1 MWRCSPPGRMLGMPC
16 MWWRG
21 RCGRSWWRGVGC
33 RFAEAPLVRFNG
45 VRMDGAEFRHPFLDR
60 VVLGVNADYV
70 TADQGTGAVHTAPA
84 HGVDDFYTGKKYG
97 LPELQYVDNAGRQ
110 RNVPMDPDG
119 VPYPFTDQTVFESN
133 KAITEVLR
141 ACGALLSATEF
152 EHSYPHC
159 WRCHNPVIVRA
170 TEQWFIGMETAMA
183 AGDAAV
189 TADEV
194 MAADGADLTLE
205 EAERARDVRT
215 NPVPRDVEAGGNN
228 ADPNAMAEPEAGETT
243 FRARALEEIKT
254 VVWDPSWGEERIS
267 NMIAT
272 RPDWCISRQRIW
284 GVPIA
289 VFLCNRCHE
298 PVRDEAVNR
307 SVVEL
312 FRRESADAWY
322 VRTAEELLPVGIA
335 CAGCGN
341 ADRAE
346 FRKEMDILDVWF
358 ESGAKLACGARC
370 GAGTGV
376 SGRPVYGG
384 RGPAS
389 GVVSL
394 FPADQRGAA
403 RGGAVPDGGDLR
415 LDVGRAGACVFEV
428 AGERGGP
435 GGCGEAAGRG
445 DCAVVGGFG
454 GFSRGCGGE

>member
-1 MWRCSPPGRMLGMPC
+1 M
-16 MWWRG
+16 
-21 RCGRSWWRGVGC
+21 C
-33 RFAEAPLVRFNG
+33 RWTTN
-45 VRMDGAEFRHPFLDR
+45 
-60 VVLGVNADYV
+60 
-70 TADQGTGAVHTAPA
+70 
-84 HGVDDFYTGKKYG
+84 
-97 LPELQYVDNAGRQ
+97 
-110 RNVPMDPDG
+110 G

-141 ACGALLSATEF
+141 ETGALLSATEF

-170 TEQWFIGMETAMA
+170 TEQWFIGMETLMPG
-183 AGDAAV
+183 AGAEMS
-189 TADEV
+189 ADDV

-205 EAERARDVRT
+205 EADRPRDVRA

-228 ADPNAMAEPEAGETT
+228 ADPGAMAERGAGETT
-243 FRARALEEIKT
+243 FRERALEEIKT

-289 VFLCNRCHE
+289 VFLCNKCHE
-298 PVRDEAVNR
+298 PLRDEAVNR

-322 VRTAEELLPVGIA
+322 VRTAEELLPEGIA
-335 CAGCGN
+335 CAACGN

-358 ESGAKLACGARC
+358 ESGASWHAVLDAEPELGFPADLY
-370 GAGTGV
+370 TE
-376 SGRPVYGG
+376 GG
-384 RGPAS
+384 DPAS

-394 FPADQRGAA
+394 VAADKRGTAG
-403 RGGAVPDGGDLR
+403 GGAVPNGGDLR
-415 LDVGRAGACVFEV
+415 MDAG
-428 AGERGGP
+428 
-435 GGCGEAAGRG
+435 
-445 DCAVVGGFG
+445 
-454 GFSRGCGGE
+454 